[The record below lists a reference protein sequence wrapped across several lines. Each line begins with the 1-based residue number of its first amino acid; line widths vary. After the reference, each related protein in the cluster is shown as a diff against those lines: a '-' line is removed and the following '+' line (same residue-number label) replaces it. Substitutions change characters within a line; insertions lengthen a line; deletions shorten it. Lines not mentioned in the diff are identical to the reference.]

1 MNDGFSLTKTE
12 PHNLFW
18 IQKQL
23 TYNFYPKFLLQMFW
37 SMLNFF
43 PESPEKRR
51 SNYAECDCAR
61 MNICVCRFSCSDQA
75 EARRSKTREAR
86 KRREERLQAKKEEII
101 KNLSKEEET
110 KK

>member
-1 MNDGFSLTKTE
+1 
-12 PHNLFW
+12 
-18 IQKQL
+18 
-23 TYNFYPKFLLQMFW
+23 
-37 SMLNFF
+37 MLNICG
-43 PESPEKRR
+43 KI
-51 SNYAECDCAR
+51 AVVVVIIHC
-61 MNICVCRFSCSDQA
+61 MNTRLSCLSCSDQA